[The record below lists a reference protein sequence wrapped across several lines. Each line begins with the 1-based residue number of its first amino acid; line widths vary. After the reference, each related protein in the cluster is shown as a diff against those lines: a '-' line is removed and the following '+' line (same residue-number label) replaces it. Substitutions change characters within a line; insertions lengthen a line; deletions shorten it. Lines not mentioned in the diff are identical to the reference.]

1 MGCVQTLERNN
12 KLCIQFKDN
21 HMKDMSNCFLT
32 LTLAKEEIRKEGEEI
47 ILNLP
52 PKGEGGLLIIDG
64 GAVIEEGGT
73 YCNGI

>member
-12 KLCIQFKDN
+12 KLCIQLKDN

-47 ILNLP
+47 ILNRP

-64 GAVIEEGGT
+64 GPVLKKVP
-73 YCNGI
+73 